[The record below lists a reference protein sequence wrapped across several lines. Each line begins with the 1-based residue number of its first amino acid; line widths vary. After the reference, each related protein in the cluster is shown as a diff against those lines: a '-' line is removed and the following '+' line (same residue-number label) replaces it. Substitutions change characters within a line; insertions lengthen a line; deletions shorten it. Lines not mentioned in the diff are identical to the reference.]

1 MGFLRTVV
9 GAALRPFGHEVR
21 RIRGDHEP
29 GCDSVPA
36 PPPEIERAAAGFFR
50 DSFPLAPTAKMTREQ
65 MLKEAGG
72 YYWHFPVELDGALLE
87 ADEVKSTGVR
97 HRRCYFQQRHQHFF
111 PPLLARTGGSLAGKS
126 VLDIACNAGFWSM
139 QARLAGADRVLGVEA
154 GEGNVAHGNFLL
166 RVSGLDRIE
175 YRVLNAYDVRKESLG
190 QFDVTFF
197 LGLLYHLDRPVE
209 ALERLREVTKPG
221 GVAVVDTSLSPIEGR
236 VLELRVDTVHE
247 QNFSNRL
254 CLFPSLSSVA
264 PLLKHAGFR
273 EVYYLPKRSEDL
285 PRDYLHDS
293 RATWFAIP

>member
-1 MGFLRTVV
+1 MGILRTVA
-9 GAALRPFGHEVR
+9 GAALRPFGYEVR
-21 RIRGDHEP
+21 KVRGDRKP

-36 PPPEIERAAAGFFR
+36 PSAEVMRAAEGFFR
-50 DSFPLAPTAKMTREQ
+50 NSFPLSPKSGMTREQ
-65 MLKEAGG
+65 MLKEAEK
-72 YYWHFPVELDGALLE
+72 YFWHYPFELDGTLLE
-87 ADEVKSTGVR
+87 ADKESAVGLKGR
-97 HRRCYFQQRHQHFF
+97 HRQRYFHFF
-111 PPLLARTGGSLAGKS
+111 PPLLERTGGSLKGKS

-139 QARLAGADRVLGVEA
+139 QARLAGADRVLGIEA
-154 GEGNVAHGNFLL
+154 GEGNVEHGKFLL
-166 RVSGLDRIE
+166 KVSGLDGIE
-175 YRVLNAYDVRKESLG
+175 YRVGNAYDVRKESLG

-221 GVAVVDTSLSPIEGR
+221 GVAVVDTSLSPLAGKA
-236 VLELRVDTVHE
+236 LEVRVDTVHE

-273 EVYYLPKRSEDL
+273 EVYYLPKRSGDL